1 MAVGPTLQRLLDRY
15 GLSGLAEWASKLIQ
29 TGASEAEIEIQLY
42 DQPLFIARYPAI
54 SAREKAGLPPIS
66 VDEYMSYENTLSNL
80 SLMWDIPLSK
90 EEIDTAL
97 TLGTSAVEMEQRFGL
112 AVGIIYEA
120 PLEDREEAKRL
131 YGVNDGQLAEYWMDP
146 TKNFAELE
154 RQYISSRIAG
164 AAVRSG
170 FGQIERTEAER
181 LASVGLTPDAAIQG
195 FGELYSRRELFAPL
209 NAAED
214 EITREEQL
222 EALGGDQRFIEE
234 IEDRQATRV
243 AEFGGGGEFAAG
255 GEGFKGTGSAKS

>member
-1 MAVGPTLQRLLDRY
+1 MSVGPALQRLLARY
-15 GLSGLAEWASKLIQ
+15 GLSGLTEWASKLIQ
-29 TGASEAEIEIQLY
+29 TGASEAEIEVQLY

-54 SAREKAGLPPIS
+54 SAREAAGLPPVS
-66 VDEYMSYENTLSNL
+66 VDEYMAYEATLTNL

-90 EEIDTAL
+90 EEIDKAL
-97 TLGTSAVEMEQRFGL
+97 TLGTSAVEMEQRFGI
-112 AVGIIYEA
+112 AVGLIYEA
-120 PLEDREEAKRL
+120 PKEDRDEAKRL
-131 YGVNDGQLAEYWMDP
+131 YGMTDGQLAKYWMDP
-146 TKNFAELE
+146 TKSFAELE

-170 FGQIERTEAER
+170 FGMIERSEAER
-181 LASVGLTPDAAIQG
+181 LTSIGLTPEAAIQG
-195 FGELYSRRELFAPL
+195 FGELYARRELFAPI

-222 EALGGDQRFIEE
+222 EALGGDQRMVEQ
-234 IEDRQATRV
+234 IEDRQAARI